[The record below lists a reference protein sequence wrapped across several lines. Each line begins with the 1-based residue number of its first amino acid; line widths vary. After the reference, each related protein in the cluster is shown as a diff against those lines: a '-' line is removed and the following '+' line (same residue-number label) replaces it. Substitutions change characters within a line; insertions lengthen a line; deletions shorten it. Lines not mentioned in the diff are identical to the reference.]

1 MNSSLTTRVFT
12 ILRKSDNMSEE
23 MDITELDVPGI
34 WSLLC
39 LKKENVGCEYWEMRL
54 FGQYQSIGLN

>member
-1 MNSSLTTRVFT
+1 
-12 ILRKSDNMSEE
+12 MSEE